1 MSRIPTP
8 PAESQDS
15 EVGTR
20 SEARGDDVKS
30 AGQEAKASPAVRR
43 RRRFWPIAL
52 LVVLAVCLAA
62 GWGAYR
68 VIVPA
73 PGPQGPSEVLITQ
86 MDGDGNADSSADDG
100 SEDGNTPRTTPG
112 DGANVGHSLDP
123 ALKIAREGLAH
134 IRADVKDYTARLV
147 KRERVKGELMP
158 EETMFLKVR
167 TRKMEGDKLVTPLS
181 VHMRFLKPKSKAG
194 REVIWVEN
202 QNDGDLIAHDA
213 GLAKFIRAKLP
224 PNGFLAMLGNRY
236 PITDIGIENLVVK
249 LIERGEKEK
258 KVGDCEVE
266 FKDSKINGRACT
278 LIEIR
283 HPEPNPKYEFSLAQ
297 IYIDKKLFV
306 PIRYAAYKWPEEEG
320 GENVLEEEYTYLDL
334 KLNVGLTDEDFDP
347 DNPEYDFP

>member
-1 MSRIPTP
+1 MSPIPTP

-15 EVGTR
+15 EVGKPP
-20 SEARGDDVKS
+20 EVRGDDLKP
-30 AGQEAKASPAVRR
+30 AGQEAEATPPVRR
-43 RRRFWPIAL
+43 RRRFWPVAL
-52 LVVLAVCLAA
+52 LVVLAVFLAA

-86 MDGDGNADSSADDG
+86 MDGDGDADSSADGD
-100 SEDGNTPRTTPG
+100 SEDGNTPVPG
-112 DGANVGHSLDP
+112 HGEGVGHSLDP

-147 KRERVKGELMP
+147 KRERVKGELTP
-158 EETMFLKVR
+158 EETMLLKVR
-167 TRKMEGDKLVTPLS
+167 NRKLDGDKLVTPLS
-181 VHMRFLKPKSKAG
+181 VYMRFLKPKSMAG

-224 PNGFLAMLGNRY
+224 PNGFLAMVGNRY

-266 FKDSKINGRACT
+266 FKESKINGRACT

-283 HPEPNPKYEFSLAQ
+283 HPEPNPKYEFFLAQ

-306 PIRYAAYKWPEEEG
+306 PIRYAAYKWPEKKG

-334 KLNVGLTDEDFDP
+334 KLNVGLTDKDFDP